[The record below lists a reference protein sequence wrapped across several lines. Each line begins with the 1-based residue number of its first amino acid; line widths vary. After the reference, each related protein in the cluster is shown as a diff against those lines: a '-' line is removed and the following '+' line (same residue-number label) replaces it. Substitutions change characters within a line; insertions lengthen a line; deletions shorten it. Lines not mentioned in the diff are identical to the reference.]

1 LAKLIIKIKGEKMKK
16 ILTFVALVLFCIPMA
31 SAAIITNTNQS
42 AVFIRML
49 ARNASM
55 DIDAVYYNPAGL
67 TQLKNGFHVAI
78 YNQTISQEKKIINA
92 HPLLNQDTYI
102 GEVNVPFFPNFYAV
116 YKKDK
121 LALSFGFGPNGGG
134 GTADFAKGLPA
145 FEIPFTVL
153 PFLLSSMGLP
163 TTRYSADL
171 SFEGSSIFFGFQVN
185 GSYAISEIISVA
197 AGVRYINAVNT
208 YEGSINNVMLNP
220 GHPLINPTGDMLSA
234 VDFFNL
240 IGQPGLADDVSNKA
254 VDVKQTGT
262 GITPVLS
269 LNIRPNDSLN
279 IGIKYEFNT
288 KLELVN
294 DTTADDVGI
303 FPDGGKTRNDIPA
316 ILSFGLEYAIIPEL
330 RASIS
335 ANYFFDKNAD
345 WDGREEFVD
354 SNSYDIAIGFE
365 YDLAKTILLS
375 AGYMRAQ
382 TALKEEFQSD
392 LDHELTADTFGFGG
406 RIRVGENFD
415 LDLGGLFTSYL
426 EAEKSFTDPLVGPYL
441 EKYQRTNWVFT
452 IGLGYHF

>member
-1 LAKLIIKIKGEKMKK
+1 MKR
-16 ILTFVALVLFCIPMA
+16 ILTFMALVLFCIPMV

-92 HPLLNQDTYI
+92 YPLLNQDTYI

-134 GTADFAKGLPA
+134 GTADFATGLPS

-153 PFLLSSMGLP
+153 PFLLTSMGLP
-163 TTRYSADL
+163 TTAYSADL
-171 SFEGSSIFFGFQVN
+171 SFEGSSIFYGFQVN

-208 YEGSINNVMLNP
+208 YEGSINNVMINP
-220 GHPLINPTGDMLSA
+220 GHPLINPTGAMLPA

-240 IGQPGLADDVSNKA
+240 IGQPGYAAMVSNKA
-254 VDVKQTGT
+254 VDVKQTAT
-262 GITPVLS
+262 GITPILS
-269 LNIRPNDSLN
+269 LNIRPNDNLN

-294 DTTADDVGI
+294 ETTADDIGI
-303 FPDGGKTRNDIPA
+303 FPDKGKTHNDIPA

-330 RASIS
+330 RA
-335 ANYFFDKNAD
+335 
-345 WDGREEFVD
+345 
-354 SNSYDIAIGFE
+354 GFE
-365 YDLAKTILLS
+365 YDLAKAILLS

-382 TALKEEFQSD
+382 TALKEGFQSD
-392 LDHELTADTFGFGG
+392 FSHELTADTFGFGG

>member
-1 LAKLIIKIKGEKMKK
+1 MKK
-16 ILTFVALVLFCIPMA
+16 ILTFLALVLFCIPMV

-42 AVFIRML
+42 AVYIRML

-67 TQLKNGFHVAI
+67 TQLENGFHVAI
-78 YNQTISQEKKIINA
+78 YNQTVSQEKKVINA
-92 HPLLNQDTYI
+92 YPLLNQDTYI

-134 GTADFAKGLPA
+134 GSADFADGLPS

-153 PFLLSSMGLP
+153 PGLLTSMGLP
-163 TTRYSADL
+163 TTAYSADL
-171 SFEGSSIFFGFQVN
+171 SFTGTSIFYGFQVN
-185 GSYAISEIISVA
+185 GSYAINDIISVA

-208 YEGSINNVMLNP
+208 YEGSIKSVMINP
-220 GHPLINPTGDMLSA
+220 GHPLINPTGDMLPA

-240 IGQPGLADDVSNKA
+240 IGQPGYAAMVSNKA
-254 VDVKQTGT
+254 VDVKQTAT
-262 GITPVLS
+262 GITPILS
-269 LNIRPNDSLN
+269 LNFRPNDNLN
-279 IGIKYEFNT
+279 IGIRYEFNT

-303 FPDGGKTRNDIPA
+303 FPDGVKTPNDIPA

-330 RASIS
+330 RASVS

-345 WDGREEFVD
+345 WGGREDFVD
-354 SNSYDIAIGFE
+354 SNSYDIAFGFE
-365 YDLAKTILLS
+365 YDVTKTILLS

-382 TALKEEFQSD
+382 VALLEGFQSD
-392 LDHELTADTFGFGG
+392 FDHELTSDTFGFGG

-426 EAEKSFTDPLVGPYL
+426 EAEKSFTDPLVGPYT
-441 EKYQRTNWVFT
+441 EKYQRTTWAFSV
-452 IGLGYHF
+452 GLGYHF

>member
-1 LAKLIIKIKGEKMKK
+1 MKK
-16 ILTFVALVLFCIPMA
+16 ILAFVALALFCVPMA

-78 YNQTISQEKKIINA
+78 YNQYISQEKKVINA

-134 GTADFAKGLPA
+134 GTADFATGLPS

-153 PFLLSSMGLP
+153 PFLLTSMGLP
-163 TTRYSADL
+163 TTMYSADL
-171 SFEGSSIFFGFQVN
+171 SFEGSSIFYGFQVN

-208 YEGSINNVMLNP
+208 YEGSINNIMLNP
-220 GHPLINPTGDMLSA
+220 GHPLINPTGGMFSA

-240 IGQPGLADDVSNKA
+240 IGQPGYAAMVRNKA

-262 GITPVLS
+262 GITPLLS
-269 LNIRPNDSLN
+269 LNIRPNESLN

-294 DTTADDVGI
+294 ETTADDVGM
-303 FPDGGKTRNDIPA
+303 FPDGVITHNDIPA
-316 ILSFGLEYAIIPEL
+316 ILSFGLEYAILPEL

-345 WDGREEFVD
+345 WDGAEEFVD
-354 SNSYDIAIGFE
+354 SNTYDIAIGFE
-365 YDLAKTILLS
+365 YDVTKTILLS
-375 AGYMRAQ
+375 AGYLHSQ
-382 TALKEEFQSD
+382 FGLSEEYQSD
-392 LDHELTADTFGFGG
+392 FSHELTADTFGFGG
-406 RIRVGENFD
+406 RISVGENFD
-415 LDLGGLFTSYL
+415 LDLGGMYGSYL
-426 EAEKSFTDPLVGPYL
+426 EAEKTFTDPLVGPYL
-441 EKYQRTNWVFT
+441 EKYQRSNWAFT
-452 IGLGYHF
+452 VGLGYHF

>member
-1 LAKLIIKIKGEKMKK
+1 MKK
-16 ILTFVALVLFCIPMA
+16 ILAFVALALFCVPMA

-78 YNQTISQEKKIINA
+78 YNQTISQEKKVINA
-92 HPLLNQDTYI
+92 HPLLNQDEYI

-134 GTADFAKGLPA
+134 GTADFADGLPS

-153 PFLLSSMGLP
+153 PFLLSGMGLP
-163 TTRYSADL
+163 TTAYSAEL
-171 SFEGSSIFFGFQVN
+171 SFEGSSIFYGFQVN

-197 AGVRYINAVNT
+197 AGVRYISAVNT
-208 YEGSINNVMLNP
+208 YEGSINNIMLNP
-220 GHPLINPTGDMLSA
+220 GHPLINPTGAMVPAD
-234 VDFFNL
+234 DFFNL
-240 IGQPGLADDVSNKA
+240 IGQPGYAAMVSNKA
-254 VDVKQTGT
+254 VDVKQTAT
-262 GITPVLS
+262 GITPILG
-269 LNIRPNDSLN
+269 LNIRPNDNLN

-303 FPDGGKTRNDIPA
+303 FPDKGKTHNDIPA

-335 ANYFFDKNAD
+335 TNYFFDKNAD

-354 SNSYDIAIGFE
+354 SNSYDFAIGFE
-365 YDLAKTILLS
+365 YDLAKAILLS

-382 TALKEEFQSD
+382 TALKEGFQSD
-392 LDHELTADTFGFGG
+392 FDHELTADTFGFGG

-426 EAEKSFTDPLVGPYL
+426 EAERTFTDLLVGPYL
-441 EKYQRTNWVFT
+441 EKYQRTNWLFT
-452 IGLGYHF
+452 IGLGFHF